1 MKLRRALVTAAATA
15 AMAPIAL
22 LSAPA
27 AFATGT
33 PTAPGTVE
41 STETTTT
48 APETTA
54 GETPGTSTPDPSA
67 TETAEETETPAAG
80 TGETTSP
87 AVSDTTT
94 PATTPD
100 PSETDDDG
108 DTGDDDECTGYEDS
122 PGTLAE
128 LRDLPSEI
136 VAGSGWH
143 GFTFRVSNKT
153 DADFET
159 VSTQLYAF
167 SYAYDE
173 DTTETSKY
181 LHVQFSDKSGW
192 HDIDTA
198 IDVANDE
205 PFTELGPLARG
216 KHTDVKLRIK
226 VDAKAPAGLGGG
238 VAFATSVDAEGVCGY
253 SVPEDQEYRF
263 EVLPAGTKPGSV
275 PPATSAPKPTNTP
288 APQSSS
294 TPLAGSLAETGSSS
308 ALPTVGL
315 IGGVA
320 VVAGAGVVYSVRR
333 RKVGNE
339 A

>member
-15 AMAPIAL
+15 AIAPIAL

-27 AFATGT
+27 AFAD
-33 PTAPGTVE
+33 PVPSA
-41 STETTTT
+41 S
-48 APETTA
+48 ETTA
-54 GETPGTSTPDPSA
+54 TTEPSSSTSESA
-67 TETAEETETPAAG
+67 TETPATNTPDPTDTESTGQTPPAP
-80 TGETTSP
+80 TDETTSP
-87 AVSDTTT
+87 APSDTTT
-94 PATTPD
+94 APTDSASPD
-100 PSETDDDG
+100 PSESEDEDES
-108 DTGDDDECTGYEDS
+108 DDECTAYEDS

-153 DADFET
+153 DADFES
-159 VSTQLYAF
+159 VSAQLYAF

-198 IDVANDE
+198 IDVENDE

-238 VAFATSVDAEGVCGY
+238 VAFATSVDGEGVCGY

-263 EVLPAGTKPGSV
+263 EVLPAGTKPGTV
-275 PPATSAPKPTNTP
+275 PPATSAPKPSNTP

-308 ALPTVGL
+308 MLPTLGT

-333 RKVGNE
+333 RKVGSE